1 MHAPGLTRQSTQY
14 AWRAVDYIVYHT
26 HSGHPDH
33 NDPHLALFVG
43 QGQGI
48 RTIRTIRTVPKVLFF
63 FEYRNK
69 TCRYKYRK
77 LVTHGLHLSKK
88 LCRKNLELVI
98 PMRYARSSP
107 MRYARS
113 LHSLPSKTVI
123 HVSFYGSTY
132 YSN

>member
-1 MHAPGLTRQSTQY
+1 MPVRGLNEVLVGQFPEPIGTGTR
-14 AWRAVDYIVYHT
+14 V
-26 HSGHPDH
+26 
-33 NDPHLALFVG
+33 LE

-48 RTIRTIRTVPKVLFF
+48 RTIHTIRTVSKALFF

-107 MRYARS
+107 MRSARS
-113 LHSLPSKTVI
+113 VHSLPSKTV
-123 HVSFYGSTY
+123 
-132 YSN
+132 